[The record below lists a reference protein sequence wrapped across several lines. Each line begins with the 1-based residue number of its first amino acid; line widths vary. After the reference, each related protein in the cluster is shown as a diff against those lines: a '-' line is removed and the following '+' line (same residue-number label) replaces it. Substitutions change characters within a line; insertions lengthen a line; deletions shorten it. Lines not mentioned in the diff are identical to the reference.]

1 MEKRKKKLDYYFLH
15 QYIQNT
21 FTRVWEYQTKDRT
34 NGRTSISLVFPLL
47 ADEIAL
53 GMGEMV

>member
-1 MEKRKKKLDYYFLH
+1 MGKKVDYYFLH

-21 FTRVWEYQTKDRT
+21 FTRVWEYQTKNRT
-34 NGRTSISLVFPLL
+34 NGHTAIRLVFPLL

-53 GMGEMV
+53 GMGGMV